1 MPSLRRQIP
10 SANALFVFESA
21 ARCGNFT
28 KAAAEMGVTQPAVSR
43 MLSLLE
49 EHLQVKLF
57 ERSAGRTLL
66 TEEGE
71 ILYRGVKDGFQR
83 IESSL
88 QEIAARRSGM
98 ETVTLSVSTAFTTH
112 WLMPRMH
119 RLQTQLPNVDIRF
132 QLMSGAISG
141 SVEDVD
147 FGMRFMSG
155 EDLSQ
160 GAELLIPELLVLVCS
175 PEYKDTHFT
184 AQGEPPT
191 YIGLTDNRTNW
202 LDYFSSV
209 DCPTS
214 ALHSLEFTDYAVVLQ
229 AALLGQGFA
238 VGWMNIV
245 SNWLCNGALVPVNSE
260 LVATGRLCHITF
272 PRTKPLS
279 PAARRVKDWIIAE
292 THADIALLNERFPE
306 LNITETCRRHNL
318 DLS

>member
-1 MPSLRRQIP
+1 MPTLRRQIP
-10 SANALFVFESA
+10 SANALFVFEAA

-49 EHLQVKLF
+49 EHLGVKLF

-66 TEEGE
+66 TEDGE
-71 ILYRGVKDGFQR
+71 ILYRGVKEGFQR
-83 IESSL
+83 IDSSL
-88 QEIAARRSGM
+88 QEIAVRKSGM

-132 QLMSGAISG
+132 QLISGAISG

-155 EDLSQ
+155 EDLAQ
-160 GAELLIPELLVLVCS
+160 GAELLVPELLVLVCS
-175 PEYKDTHFT
+175 PEYKASHFAGT
-184 AQGEPPT
+184 KKQPT
-191 YIGLTDNRTNW
+191 YIGLADNRTNW

-209 DCPTS
+209 EGPAST
-214 ALHSLEFTDYAVVLQ
+214 LHSLEFTDYAVVLQ

-238 VGWMNIV
+238 VGWMNVV
-245 SNWLCNGALVPVNSE
+245 SNWLCNGALVPVSSE

-272 PRTKPLS
+272 PRNKPLS
-279 PAARRVKDWIIAE
+279 PAASKVKDWIIAE
-292 THADIALLNERFPE
+292 TLADIALLNERFPE
-306 LNITETCRRHNL
+306 LGITDICRQHNL